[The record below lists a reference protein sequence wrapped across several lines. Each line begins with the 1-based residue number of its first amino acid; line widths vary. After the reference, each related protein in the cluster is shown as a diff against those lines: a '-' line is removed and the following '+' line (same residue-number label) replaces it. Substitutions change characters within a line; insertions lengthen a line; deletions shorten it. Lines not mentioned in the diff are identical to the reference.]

1 MAVFM
6 ISVAESETPLYY
18 SLKKEKLNNQCL
30 TPQRVNVGGSNNLG
44 KFDEMSRDC
53 LSWTNIP
60 SKRSGN

>member
-30 TPQRVNVGGSNNLG
+30 TPP
-44 KFDEMSRDC
+44 KE
-53 LSWTNIP
+53 
-60 SKRSGN
+60 